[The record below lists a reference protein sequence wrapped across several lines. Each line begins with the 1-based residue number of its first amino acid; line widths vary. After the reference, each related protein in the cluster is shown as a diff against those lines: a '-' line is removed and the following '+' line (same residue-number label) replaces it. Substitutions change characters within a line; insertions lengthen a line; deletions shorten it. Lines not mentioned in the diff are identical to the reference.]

1 MERGSVA
8 TPFGRRS
15 MTLGMLASQYEA
27 RSIAVGTKRDKW
39 KLFRAIC
46 EARPYLGVSDRALT
60 VLDALLSF
68 FPDNEISEERGLVVF
83 PSNMQLSLRARGMA
97 PATLRRHLAVL
108 VDAGLILRKDSPNG
122 KRYARR
128 GRDGQVDQAF
138 GFSLAPLLAR
148 AEEFEQLAARILAD
162 RELLRSTKER
172 LTLCRRDLAKL
183 IETALEAE
191 LPGDWSRIHAAFRGL
206 LAGIPRA
213 ATTENITP
221 ILEEMELL
229 REEVLNT
236 LEKQLNSP
244 KISAR
249 ESQTERHIQDSHP
262 EFIFE
267 SEPGSKRE
275 QDAQFAR
282 NQKPQ
287 SRPGGLPSKQN
298 DNGQRQTGAVEPA
311 ATKLKTFPL
320 TLVLQACPEIS
331 LYGPGGEIR
340 SWRDAMSAAIV
351 VRSMLG
357 VSPSAYEEACTVM
370 GPENAAIVMAC
381 VLERAGHIN
390 SPGGYLRDLT
400 RRAEKGEFAIGP
412 MVMALARANEVP
424 LAKVG

>member
-1 MERGSVA
+1 
-8 TPFGRRS
+8 

-27 RSIAVGTKRDKW
+27 RSIAAGTKRDKW

-68 FPDNEISEERGLVVF
+68 FPDNEISEGRGLIVF
-83 PSNMQLSLRARGMA
+83 PSNTQLSLRARGMA
-97 PATLRRHLAVL
+97 PATLRRHLAAL

-162 RELLRSTKER
+162 RELLRSTRER

-183 IETALEAE
+183 IETALQTGIPA
-191 LPGDWSRIHAAFRGL
+191 DWPQIHAAFRAL
-206 LAGIPRA
+206 LARIPRA

-221 ILEEMELL
+221 ILQEMETL
-229 REEVLNT
+229 REDVLNT
-236 LEKQLNSP
+236 LERQLNSP

-262 EFIFE
+262 EYISE
-267 SEPGSKRE
+267 SETGSERKQE
-275 QDAQFAR
+275 ATIGH
-282 NQKPQ
+282 NQKTQNRRDDAPWKHF
-287 SRPGGLPSKQN
+287 GGRRRQN
-298 DNGQRQTGAVEPA
+298 GAAEIA
-311 ATKLKTFPL
+311 GAKLKSFPL
-320 TLVLQACPEIS
+320 ALILQACPEIS
-331 LYGPGGEIR
+331 VYGPGGEIK
-340 SWRDAMSAAIV
+340 SWRDAMSAAVV

-357 VSPSAYEEACTVM
+357 VSPSAYEEACSVM
-370 GPENAAIVMAC
+370 GPENAATVMAC

-412 MVMALARANEVP
+412 MLMALARANEVR
-424 LAKVG
+424 LAKAG